1 MSGPA
6 RPIMA
11 APWES
16 MNHEWAV
23 QRRLDDIFAKLG
35 EKFGDLRGRVEVT
48 LRPGVSFD
56 EVGGLDTVKVT
67 LRGFAHGLTNPER
80 YRQWGITPPRGVL
93 LYGPPGAGK
102 SMLARALATTSEA
115 IFYHLKLLNLTSKFG
130 ANTAELLHE
139 ILNIAVTEGK
149 GVLYL
154 DRADALALEHLLPPV
169 QAREAGARL
178 AAALCEKFDG
188 FTDSARILVV
198 ASTSRTDAIDPS
210 LVAAG
215 RLDHLIEIPLPDVA
229 AQGEILRIVRR
240 RAEREA
246 GRELFDVVDE
256 RKILPMLGGMS
267 GADIAEIMRRA
278 LEVKVHQ
285 VAEGTDPS
293 PVSTEDVVQAI
304 DSFKRVRGV
313 VEKIRY
319 GQYL

>member
-6 RPIMA
+6 RPL
-11 APWES
+11 PPGPPES
-16 MNHEWAV
+16 LTHEWAV

-35 EKFGDLRGRVEVT
+35 EKFGDLTGRVEVK
-48 LRPGVSFD
+48 LRPGVSFE
-56 EVGGLDTVKVT
+56 EVGGLDAVKVT
-67 LRGFAHGLTNPER
+67 LRGFGYGLTNPEL

-93 LYGPPGAGK
+93 LYGPPGVGK
-102 SMLARALATTSEA
+102 SMLARALATTSDA

-130 ANTAELLHE
+130 ANTAELLQE

-154 DRADALALEHLLPPV
+154 DRADGLALEHLLPPV

-188 FTDSARILVV
+188 FTDSARVLVI

-215 RLDHLIEIPLPDVA
+215 RLDHLIEVPLPDAV
-229 AQGEILRIVRR
+229 AQGEILAIVRR
-240 RAEREA
+240 RAERDA
-246 GRELFDVVDE
+246 GRTLFDVVDE
-256 RKILPMLGGMS
+256 RRVLPMLGGLS
-267 GADIAEIMRRA
+267 GADIAEVVRRA
-278 LEVKVHQ
+278 LEGKVQ
-285 VAEGTDPS
+285 KVAEGKDPS

-304 DSFKRVRGV
+304 DSFKRVRGI

>member
-1 MSGPA
+1 MSGGERPPA
-6 RPIMA
+6 PALRES
-11 APWES
+11 AP
-16 MNHEWAV
+16 HEWAL

-35 EKFGDLRGRVEVT
+35 EKFGDLTGRVEVT

-56 EVGGLDTVKVT
+56 EVGGLEAVKMT
-67 LRGFAHGLTNPER
+67 LRGFGHGLTNPEL
-80 YRQWGITPPRGVL
+80 YRQWGIIPPRGVL
-93 LYGPPGAGK
+93 LYGPPGVGK

-139 ILNIAVTEGK
+139 ILNIAVAEGK

-154 DRADALALEHLLPPV
+154 DRADGLALEHLLPPV

-188 FTDSARILVV
+188 FTDAARVLVV

-215 RLDHLIEIPLPDVA
+215 RLDHLIEVPLPDAA
-229 AQGEILRIVRR
+229 AQGEILAILRR

-246 GRELFDVVDE
+246 GRELFDVLDE
-256 RKILPMLGGMS
+256 RRVLPMLGGLS
-267 GADIAEIMRRA
+267 GADIAEIVRRA
-278 LEVKVHQ
+278 LEGKVHQ
-285 VAEGTDPS
+285 VAEGKHPG
-293 PVSTEDVVQAI
+293 PVATEDVVQAI

>member
-1 MSGPA
+1 MTGPA
-6 RPIMA
+6 WPIVPA
-11 APWES
+11 SPGPV
-16 MNHEWAV
+16 NHEWAV

-35 EKFGDLRGRVEVT
+35 EKFGDLTGRVEVK

-56 EVGGLDTVKVT
+56 EVGGLETVKTT
-67 LRGFAHGLTNPER
+67 LRGFAHGLTNPDL

-93 LYGPPGAGK
+93 LYGPPGVGK
-102 SMLARALATTSEA
+102 SMLARALASTSGA

-154 DRADALALEHLLPPV
+154 DRADGLALEHLLPPM

-188 FTDSARILVV
+188 FSDSARILVI

-215 RLDHLIEIPLPDVA
+215 RLDHVIEVPLPDPG
-229 AQGEILRIVRR
+229 AQQEILHILRR
-240 RAEREA
+240 RAEQEA
-246 GRELFDVVDE
+246 GRELFDTVDD
-256 RKILPMLGGMS
+256 RRVLPMLGGMS
-267 GADIAEIMRRA
+267 GADIAEIVRRA
-278 LEVKVHQ
+278 LEAKVHQ
-285 VAEGTDPS
+285 VAEGKAPTQ
-293 PVSTEDVVQAI
+293 VSTEDVAQAV